1 MSQTFLALTDSKAD
15 LEWLQTSLSSLG
27 QVLHV
32 DDSSL
37 DSILALI
44 GVTGATIL
52 FIGLS
57 REQLAAQSA
66 LIEDCMEARPMLSVV
81 GLGDGLDTQL
91 VLSAMRAG
99 ARDFIAYGSRS
110 SEVAGLV
117 RRLGKR
123 LPNVVPVGDCAGI
136 SVLYCSQADPD
147 AALIAS
153 HIALAIQAQGS
164 NTLFIDLGNPVAEA
178 MAILSVESSFN
189 FHDALRNMRRIDASL
204 VSSAF
209 AKHAGGMHL
218 LSLSTDDGL
227 STMSA
232 AELYLLM
239 GALRQH
245 FQQIVINLAGQAD
258 CEALRVVMA
267 QANQV
272 LWYTDQSVPNCR
284 RSLNQLSTWR
294 NHAVALN
301 NCQLLI
307 DRYWRSVTPDAK
319 ALTRSYDLP
328 LLDALVANPEVRLN
342 AKNQGRSLFDVAP
355 RDRLSQSLSKIAT
368 QLCQPTVEKSSKF
381 NLRFWERR

>member
-1 MSQTFLALTDSKAD
+1 MNQTFLALTTNKSD
-15 LEWLQTSLSSLG
+15 LEWLQSSLSTLG

-32 DDSSL
+32 DDASL
-37 DSILALI
+37 DSVLALI

-57 REQLAAQSA
+57 RDQLAAQSA

-117 RRLGKR
+117 RRLAKR
-123 LPNVVPVGDCAGI
+123 LPNVVPVADSAGI
-136 SVLYCSQADPD
+136 TVLYSAQGDPD
-147 AALIAS
+147 AAFVSS
-153 HIALAIQAQGS
+153 HIALSMQAQGI
-164 NTLFIDLGNPVAEA
+164 NTLFVDLGKPVAESL
-178 MAILSVESSFN
+178 AILSVESSFN

-204 VSSAF
+204 INSAF
-209 AKHAGGMHL
+209 AKHAAGMHL
-218 LSLSTDDGL
+218 LSLTIDDGL
-227 STMSA
+227 PNMSA
-232 AELYLLM
+232 AELYLLI

-245 FQQIVINLAGQAD
+245 FQHIVFNLAGQPD
-258 CEALRVVMA
+258 CEALRVLLA

-272 LWYTDQSVPNCR
+272 IWYTDQSVPSCR
-284 RSLNQLSTWR
+284 RSLNLLTTWR
-294 NHAVALN
+294 NQAVALN

-319 ALTRSYDLP
+319 TLERSYDLP
-328 LLDALVANPEVRLN
+328 LLDTLVANVELRLN
-342 AKNQGRSLFDVAP
+342 AKNQGRSLYELAP
-355 RDRLSQSLSKIAT
+355 RDRLTQSLSKIAN
-368 QLCQPTVEKSSKF
+368 QLVKPAEDKPSKL
-381 NLRFWERR
+381 NLRFWERL